1 MSNEFKIKKGLV
13 VEGDARVTGA
23 ILDSTNAPGTS
34 GQVLTSTVTGTDWKS
49 LAEISGVDGTG
60 TANYLSKWA
69 DADTITNSIVYDNG
83 TNVGIGT
90 TAPVSKLDIRG
101 VLSFPYISTVTG
113 TTVVKFSESTDDEF
127 VLKANF
133 TGFGATGNSM
143 SFGSGV
149 SGWASDIM
157 TWRGDGNVG
166 IGTTSPGARLEVKGS
181 DGYLKFDSNGDNGFI
196 KSDFNLDLY
205 ADDTANNSSAYSNI
219 RFFTYG
225 ASEKMRIT
233 SAGNVGIGTTSPDV
247 RLEVVQAS
255 PTDGIIADFVNST
268 NAGGTTAAIKLSNAD
283 SEACDVVLG
292 ANRVGANFGSDFF
305 ISLSDSVDGSN
316 QERFRIT
323 EAGNVGIG
331 ATAPLR
337 KLHVAGGDGF
347 AVNASTS
354 QYYGVYIPALG
365 EGANPEI
372 QIGDWH
378 NAGARLQWNSSNRA
392 LSIDTQ
398 YSTGAG
404 TFNITGNDFASTFFT
419 VASSGNVGIGTTSPG
434 DKLDISSTTGS
445 QLRLTR
451 NAGTE
456 YSTLYSDSAGGLIIS
471 SYSGGSSNYQIF
483 NINSS
488 EKLRIVNNG
497 NVGIGTTSP
506 AEKLSIEG
514 SGSQSLS
521 IYSTDTGISGTPKT
535 FIKLYGESAA
545 ALQRLQGQISV
556 APGVNTNSGDMI
568 LSTANTAAAIT
579 ERMRIDGAGNVGI
592 GTTAPAALLNVGAT
606 GTLHFTE
613 SGIGSMLLKGASGTA
628 RGMLEVHNG
637 NSSSKVYLQAYTG
650 GAGVGTLSNTRFDIV
665 TNSTTRM
672 VVTSTGNVGIGTT
685 APAYTLD
692 VNGTF
697 GANTFASIQ
706 GLDTGNPTASANEL
720 RVSGYGIMGNRGSLY
735 FTNAEPT
742 GNIQFGIGATHGAAP
757 KMYIAS
763 TGNVGIGTTAP
774 ENKLH
779 VQQSDVFTGIH
790 TTAGVRVKSDGAS
803 AINNYHGTI
812 ALSRGTGGVAISA
825 VQEDTDSDVMGMAF
839 FTHPSAT
846 GGDAAVEKM
855 RLDQNGNLGIGT
867 TSPSAKLEVV
877 TSSGQEGIII
887 NNSNGIQT
895 FQLGHLTS
903 NDSYFQMKN
912 NSDVTEVLFRT
923 DNGSSYIN
931 TGNVGIGTTSPAQ
944 KLDVVGNIRVTGSVL
959 WAGSVGN
966 TFINGASTIDTIRFG
981 TLDTE
986 RMRITSDGNVSIG
999 NTNDNYKL
1007 DVRSTKPGSISVY
1020 GKMTAASSSNSFG
1033 IQGENTSTA
1042 GTAYGVGGYASGA
1055 ATTNVAGIF
1064 SATGATN
1071 NYGLLVTNGNVGIGT
1086 TAPTFKLDVSGT
1098 ARINTTS
1105 TSLIKINSTGS
1116 GTVGRSLI
1124 QIIRNDGTEKGW
1136 DFGTNV
1142 FKDNSDNFTFREVGG
1157 TGDGLTRIL
1166 IQKVTGN
1173 VGIGTTAP
1181 GTKLQVDG
1189 TIRATGT
1196 TGNVDVDPLYGAFRF
1211 YNGST
1216 FYGGFYN
1223 DAVLSSGNAVDL
1235 VSYVA
1240 TGDYYI
1246 GSATRG
1252 KVVKVEQGGNV
1263 GIGTTSPTEKL
1274 DVNGVVNATSFS
1286 AGGTAGFTGTVN
1298 FPSNPLG
1305 SQILDFQ
1312 GGLLVSVS

>member
-181 DGYLKFDSNGDNGFI
+181 DGYLKFDSNGDNG
-196 KSDFNLDLY
+196 Y
-205 ADDTANNSSAYSNI
+205 NSSAYSNI

-305 ISLSDSVDGSN
+305 ISLSDNVDGSN

-331 ATAPLR
+331 
-337 KLHVAGGDGF
+337 
-347 AVNASTS
+347 
-354 QYYGVYIPALG
+354 
-365 EGANPEI
+365 
-372 QIGDWH
+372 
-378 NAGARLQWNSSNRA
+378 
-392 LSIDTQ
+392 
-398 YSTGAG
+398 
-404 TFNITGNDFASTFFT
+404 
-419 VASSGNVGIGTTSPG
+419 
-434 DKLDISSTTGS
+434 
-445 QLRLTR
+445 LRLTR

-1196 TGNVDVDPLYGAFRF
+1196 TGIVDVDPLYGAFRF

-1298 FPSNPLG
+1298 FPSNPPG
-1305 SQILDFQ
+1305 SQMLDFQ

>member
-166 IGTTSPGARLEVKGS
+166 IGTTNPIAKQH
-181 DGYLKFDSNGDNGFI
+181 
-196 KSDFNLDLY
+196 NL
-205 ADDTANNSSAYSNI
+205 I
-219 RFFTYG
+219 
-225 ASEKMRIT
+225 
-233 SAGNVGIGTTSPDV
+233 
-247 RLEVVQAS
+247 
-255 PTDGIIADFVNST
+255 
-268 NAGGTTAAIKLSNAD
+268 
-283 SEACDVVLG
+283 
-292 ANRVGANFGSDFF
+292 
-305 ISLSDSVDGSN
+305 
-316 QERFRIT
+316 
-323 EAGNVGIG
+323 
-331 ATAPLR
+331 
-337 KLHVAGGDGF
+337 
-347 AVNASTS
+347 
-354 QYYGVYIPALG
+354 
-365 EGANPEI
+365 
-372 QIGDWH
+372 
-378 NAGARLQWNSSNRA
+378 
-392 LSIDTQ
+392 
-398 YSTGAG
+398 
-404 TFNITGNDFASTFFT
+404 
-419 VASSGNVGIGTTSPG
+419 ASSGTALLLNNAAGGSGAYV
-434 DKLDISSTTGS
+434 DLDFNT
-445 QLRLTR
+445 
-451 NAGTE
+451 
-456 YSTLYSDSAGGLIIS
+456 YSTAVVGYANAAASIRAIDDG
-471 SYSGGSSNYQIF
+471 SYSGHITFRTKGST
-483 NINSS
+483 
-488 EKLRIVNNG
+488 
-497 NVGIGTTSP
+497 VGAT
-506 AEKLSIEG
+506 
-514 SGSQSLS
+514 QS
-521 IYSTDTGISGTPKT
+521 
-535 FIKLYGESAA
+535 
-545 ALQRLQGQISV
+545 
-556 APGVNTNSGDMI
+556 
-568 LSTANTAAAIT
+568 
-579 ERMRIDGAGNVGI
+579 ERMRITGAGNVGI
-592 GTTAPAALLNVGAT
+592 GTSSPSAKLDVAGTVNAYGNGSVALQWGDTSALGALSFDT
-606 GTLHFTE
+606 
-613 SGIGSMLLKGASGTA
+613 SANPVIRS
-628 RGMLEVHNG
+628 V
-637 NSSSKVYLQAYTG
+637 SSKPLVFQTN
-650 GAGVGTLSNTRFDIV
+650 GANE
-665 TNSTTRM
+665 RM
-672 VVTSTGNVGIGTT
+672 RITSAGNVGIGTT

-1020 GKMTAASSSNSFG
+1020 GKMTAASSSGSFG

-1042 GTAYGVGGYASGA
+1042 GTAYGIGGYASGA
-1055 ATTNVAGIF
+1055 ATTNVGGIF

-1196 TGNVDVDPLYGAFRF
+1196 TGIVDVDPLYGAFRF